1 MCRLHGK
8 LEDTNHIFFHCTFAR
23 FMGSVVRELL
33 HCSWNPSCYVKIR
46 ASTNVSIG
54 FILPRFVV
62 IDCGILIVLI
72 DSRLI
77 TMSHGGLYI
86 KGYKT
91 WRLRNLIEIDLDY
104 NPNIPNIV
112 VP

>member
-1 MCRLHGK
+1 
-8 LEDTNHIFFHCTFAR
+8 
-23 FMGSVVRELL
+23 
-33 HCSWNPSCYVKIR
+33 
-46 ASTNVSIG
+46 
-54 FILPRFVV
+54 
-62 IDCGILIVLI
+62 
-72 DSRLI
+72 
-77 TMSHGGLYI
+77 MSHGGLYI